1 MNMLNA
7 PRRREGKPVGL
18 KPKQARKEKAEFS
31 LVHWA
36 KTNPKSERPTWLP
49 SPLRRPRRRVLL
61 QSSLSSTAP
70 APSTSPQPPPRLHQL
85 RVFAPAARDLGGM
98 RVAARSVRAG
108 DPLHCTAGTHARDRS
123 LRLYS
128 PAPLSPGFE
137 FLPRSCCF
145 YSACCMYHIQV

>member
-85 RVFAPAARDLGGM
+85 RVLAPAARDLGGM
-98 RVAARSVRAG
+98 RVRARWRSAVAGFRIFAAILLLLFSV
-108 DPLHCTAGTHARDRS
+108 LHVRYPTVS
-123 LRLYS
+123 L
-128 PAPLSPGFE
+128 
-137 FLPRSCCF
+137 
-145 YSACCMYHIQV
+145 CCMIRAHKFRVMVLGYHN